1 MFCYRKSV
9 SSRLSFHAG
18 LPNYLKTRIGI
29 VTGMLARVSHTSVT
43 CLVELIQ
50 YLNVHVNQAEN
61 CMILGFITLV

>member
-29 VTGMLARVSHTSVT
+29 VTGMLARVSHSSIT
-43 CLVELIQ
+43 CVVELIE
-50 YLNVHVNQAEN
+50 YLNVCVN
-61 CMILGFITLV
+61 